1 MWATGESGNW
11 KMETG
16 KWRTR
21 MPVAQSGFE
30 PSFDLPVSIF
40 HFPVSIFYVSAGSVE
55 IPEDSAEKMLC

>member
-1 MWATGESGNW
+1 
-11 KMETG
+11 METG